1 MECREFRE
9 IISLS
14 IDGEASPEE
23 ARRIHDHLEGCGECR
38 AFERKMRAI
47 GAGVARTEGAVPPD
61 FREKLFARMEAEDLM
76 PRRRSLFAFSIR
88 WAAVPLAA
96 AATLALFFVSSPDKG
111 KDAVSTGEQLPA
123 VARTGPAGETV
134 QPGSSPSSAAPGSRL
149 PDDTRRETASTARAG
164 AELTPEERDII
175 AHLDILEDPS
185 ALDAPGDVDE
195 MDIFE
200 PPHRRQG

>member
-1 MECREFRE
+1 MECRELRE

-14 IDGEASPEE
+14 LDGEASPEE
-23 ARRIHDHLEGCGECR
+23 ARLVLNHIEGCAGCR

-47 GAGVARTEGAVPPD
+47 GTGVSKTEGAVPPD
-61 FREKLFARMEAEDLM
+61 FREKLFARMEAEDLL

-96 AATLALFFVSSPDKG
+96 AAALVLFLVSSPEKG
-111 KDAVSTGEQLPA
+111 NDAVSTQERLPA
-123 VARTGPAGETV
+123 VARTGPAAETM
-134 QPGSSPSSAAPGSRL
+134 QPSSPPLSGSPGSTLA
-149 PDDTRRETASTARAG
+149 DDPRRETASAARAG

>member
-1 MECREFRE
+1 MECRELRE

-14 IDGEASPEE
+14 LDGEASPEE
-23 ARRIHDHLEGCGECR
+23 ARLILNHIEGCEGCR

-47 GAGVARTEGAVPPD
+47 GTGVAKIEGAVPPD
-61 FREKLFARMEAEDLM
+61 FREKLFARMEAEDLL

-96 AATLALFFVSSPDKG
+96 AAALVLFLVSSPEKS
-111 KDAVSTGEQLPA
+111 KDAVSTQERLPA
-123 VARTGPAGETV
+123 VALTGPAAETM
-134 QPGSSPSSAAPGSRL
+134 QPSSPRPSGSPGSPLA
-149 PDDTRRETASTARAG
+149 DDPRRETASAARAG

-175 AHLDILEDPS
+175 ANLDILEDPS
-185 ALDAPGDVDE
+185 ALDAQGDVDE

>member
-23 ARRIHDHLEGCGECR
+23 ARLILDHIEECAGCR
-38 AFERKMRAI
+38 AFERKTRAI
-47 GAGVARTEGAVPPD
+47 GTGVAKTEGAVPPD
-61 FREKLFARMEAEDLM
+61 FREKLFARMEAEELL

-96 AATLALFFVSSPDKG
+96 AAALALFLVSSPEKD
-111 KDAVSTGEQLPA
+111 KDAVSTRERLPA
-123 VARTGPAGETV
+123 VARTGPAVETV
-134 QPGSSPSSAAPGSRL
+134 QPSSRPLSGSPGSRL
-149 PDDTRRETASTARAG
+149 GSDPRRETPSVARAG

>member
-1 MECREFRE
+1 MECRELRE

-14 IDGEASPEE
+14 LDGEASPEE
-23 ARRIHDHLEGCGECR
+23 AGLILNHIEGCAGCR

-47 GAGVARTEGAVPPD
+47 GTGVAKTEGAVPPD
-61 FREKLFARMEAEDLM
+61 FREKLFALMEAEDLL

-96 AATLALFFVSSPDKG
+96 AAALVLFLVSSPEKS
-111 KDAVSTGEQLPA
+111 KDAVSTQERLPA
-123 VARTGPAGETV
+123 VARTGPAAETM
-134 QPGSSPSSAAPGSRL
+134 QPSSPPLSGSPGSPLA
-149 PDDTRRETASTARAG
+149 DDPRRETASAARAG

-185 ALDAPGDVDE
+185 ALDAPGDIDE